1 MAIGDKSAQS
11 YGWNWTLR
19 EAVHDGESVVVPT
32 PGIDLRYTDTE
43 YAEVTVTSNGAVWRT
58 GKGKVDV
65 VFEMNEDDP
74 RATVTN
80 HAGAVWPVGDQ
91 LYLFCPHM
99 LGEGHNEYDVKGKI
113 YDIEQ
118 RLTALEEAAPP
129 EGGSEERKLAKKV
142 AVEPS
147 KAPPAPVRAA
157 IPPQR
162 APNSPI
168 RGQPEPAKRR

>member
-11 YGWNWTLR
+11 YGWNWALK
-19 EAVHDGESVVVPT
+19 APVHDTESVVVPT
-32 PGIDLRYTDTE
+32 PGLDLRYTDTE
-43 YAEVTVTSNGAVWRT
+43 YADVTVASSGAVWRT

-80 HAGAVWPVGDQ
+80 HSGAQWPVGDQ

-99 LGEGHNEYDVKGKI
+99 LGEGANEYDLKGKI

-118 RLTALEEAAPP
+118 RLATLESAVLQAPP
-129 EGGSEERKLAKKV
+129 
-142 AVEPS
+142 PDT
-147 KAPPAPVRAA
+147 
-157 IPPQR
+157 
-162 APNSPI
+162 ND
-168 RGQPEPAKRR
+168 

>member
-19 EAVHDGESVVVPT
+19 EPVEDSQNVVVPT
-32 PGIDLRYTDTE
+32 PGLDLRYTDTE
-43 YAEVTVTSNGAVWRT
+43 YAEVTVASNGAVWRT

-80 HAGAVWPVGDQ
+80 HSGAIWPLGDQ

-99 LGEGHNEYDVKGKI
+99 LGEGANEYDLKGKI
-113 YDIEQ
+113 YDLEQ
-118 RLTALEEAAPP
+118 RMAAFEETPASGEDLTARMDALEEGFDNLEA
-129 EGGSEERKLAKKV
+129 RIV
-142 AVEPS
+142 ALESADPAS
-147 KAPPAPVRAA
+147 KWTL
-157 IPPQR
+157 
-162 APNSPI
+162 
-168 RGQPEPAKRR
+168 KR